1 MYILLVNVI
10 STCLYKVSIKHFIT
24 NNFCCM
30 SESNVLGTLMN
41 MARKN
46 ESYMIISDLS

>member
-1 MYILLVNVI
+1 MM
-10 STCLYKVSIKHFIT
+10 

-30 SESNVLGTLMN
+30 FESNVLGTLLN

-46 ESYMIISDLS
+46 EFYMIISDLS